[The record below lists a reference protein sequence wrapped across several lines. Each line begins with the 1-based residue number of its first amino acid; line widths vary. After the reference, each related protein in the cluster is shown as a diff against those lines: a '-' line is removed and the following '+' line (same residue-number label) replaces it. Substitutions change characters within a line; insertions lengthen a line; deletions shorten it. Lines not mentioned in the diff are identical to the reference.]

1 MKLHGIHHRK
11 IEILQQYW
19 PLERW
24 IAVISPVRFKR
35 QAQHHQHLQH
45 AVLSTQGH
53 MAAAATLQRR
63 AIMLGEDQ
71 KSNKNF
77 SLKMLSGKGL
87 SLPALW
93 KIIVERKV
101 VNWMVMKDYSKNVL
115 LPPDIIILV
124 SSCEARSIQFTKTFK
139 TDYSLQFILRS
150 ATHPNTQSGFDK
162 GPAFTG
168 LVIFSRD
175 GKQTDVLKK
184 RSACRLWGSQA
195 HFRMAWGSKGTDTT
209 GDWQKAWL
217 GQKPCS

>member
-1 MKLHGIHHRK
+1 MNCCDQSCQVQETGPTSSTLAACCSQHRGAHGCCCNSAEESHHAGGRSK
-11 IEILQQYW
+11 VKQKFLIKD
-19 PLERW
+19 
-24 IAVISPVRFKR
+24 VIWEGVVT
-35 QAQHHQHLQH
+35 A
-45 AVLSTQGH
+45 ST
-53 MAAAATLQRR
+53 
-63 AIMLGEDQ
+63 
-71 KSNKNF
+71 
-77 SLKMLSGKGL
+77 
-87 SLPALW
+87 
-93 KIIVERKV
+93 VERKV
-101 VNWMVMKDYSKNVL
+101 VNWMVMKDYSKKVL

-124 SSCEARSIQFTKTFK
+124 SSSEARSIQFTKTFK

-184 RSACRLWGSQA
+184 LSACRLWGSQA

-217 GQKPCS
+217 EQKPCS